1 MPGSANHPQGL
12 PDWTSTIPSQTHD
25 IIPAFQMK
33 TLEFRQIMQFA
44 EVQRASNSRTGIRA
58 IPLIPNHEVMHK
70 ETEDDKHFN
79 NTGNTNV

>member
-1 MPGSANHPQGL
+1 
-12 PDWTSTIPSQTHD
+12 
-25 IIPAFQMK
+25 MK

-58 IPLIPNHEVMHK
+58 IPLIPNHEVMRK

-79 NTGNTNV
+79 KLRETGMCNTCHNQRGLLATTG